1 MSPLAIALFGLA
13 LGAVIGFAVRR
24 TRLCTFGAIEDAMEA
39 GDYRRLRAFALALA
53 VAILGTQSLALA
65 GLIETSAALNLPSAL
80 PLLSVAL
87 GSVLFGL
94 GMSLVGT
101 CAFGCLIRLGG
112 GDLRALVTLIIFS
125 GAAFATL
132 RGVLAPLRVDVIERA
147 SIAMPNGLPSGLAEL
162 TAGLTGLELRAA
174 IMLAA
179 AAALLVLVFR
189 DQRMRKAP
197 RLLAAG
203 LVLGLGVPAGF
214 LLTGVLADEFDR
226 GRLQSL
232 TFVSPVARG
241 VLAMFLGT
249 TEWRDAMTLAAAGVA
264 AGAFLAARR
273 ADEFRWDAFDD
284 HHEMKRHM
292 AGGLLMGVGGV
303 LAGGCTIG
311 QGLTAGSLLALSWPV
326 ALIGFF
332 VGARV
337 GVAILIEGSARFAF
351 SAWWSSL
358 RAAASR
364 RR

>member
-1 MSPLAIALFGLA
+1 MPPLAVALLGLV

-24 TRLCTFGAIEDAMEA
+24 ARLCTFGAIEDAMEA
-39 GDYRRLRAFALALA
+39 GDFRRLRAFGLALA
-53 VAILGTQSLALA
+53 VAILGTQGLVLA
-65 GLIETSAALNLPSAL
+65 GAIDPAATSSLPAAM
-80 PLLSVAL
+80 PLLSIAL
-87 GSVLFGL
+87 GAVLFGL

-101 CAFGCLIRLGG
+101 CAFGCLVRLGG

-132 RGVLAPLRVDVIERA
+132 RGVLAPLRVDIIEKA
-147 SIAMPNGLPSGLAEL
+147 AVPMPMGLGSGAAEIAE
-162 TAGLTGLELRAA
+162 GLTGAPLRAA
-174 IMLAA
+174 LALAA
-179 AAALLVLVFR
+179 AAVLLAFVFR
-189 DQRMRKAP
+189 DPRLKRSP

-203 LVLGLGVPAGF
+203 AVLGLGVPAGF
-214 LLTGVLADEFDR
+214 LLTGVLLDEFDR

-241 VLAMFLGT
+241 VLALFLGT
-249 TEWRDAMTLAAAGVA
+249 MEWRDAITLAAAGVA
-264 AGAFLAARR
+264 AGAFLAARA

-292 AGGLLMGVGGV
+292 AGGLLMGVGGI

-326 ALIGFF
+326 AVLGFF
-332 VGARV
+332 IGARL
-337 GVAILIEGSARFAF
+337 GIAILVEGSVRFAF